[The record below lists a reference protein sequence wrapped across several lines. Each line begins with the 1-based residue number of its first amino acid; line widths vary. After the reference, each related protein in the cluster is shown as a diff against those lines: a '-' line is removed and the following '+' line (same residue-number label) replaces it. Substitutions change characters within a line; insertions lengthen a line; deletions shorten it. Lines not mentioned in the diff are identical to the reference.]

1 MSSSQVWPLVALR
14 WRMVR
19 TSRARLGFGLLAAT
33 VPVAAAWA
41 VIAGQLLPAQ
51 RAFDVTLLAPSAY
64 LSVAVI
70 AVLAPLVTGGGN
82 ELFPDSQ
89 LLPLPIRHRTHHAVS
104 LALTPLNI
112 AWTVQL
118 IGLVAVT
125 AYIAARGPLV
135 AVALVTCLL
144 YVAAVTVLGH
154 AVGWT
159 VVGLRHS
166 PWGRAATL
174 GTAAALMVAG
184 AALQATGSLSSVLD
198 SSPTTYVVIAALNGS
213 VGRFD
218 SAWWLTHAGLV
229 AVTAVLWFAGRRA
242 CAWALRQPGGSATTL
257 DSRPVRRRRSG
268 GSSEHLLLRKDR
280 ASLWRSAPLRRGLL
294 VLGVMP
300 GLVAAAAGLDW
311 PTLVL
316 LPALVAAGAGL
327 LFGVNAFCL
336 DGAGVTWLAAQP
348 VRPAAL
354 FWSKA
359 RVVAE
364 TAATAIAITV
374 AVASVRT
381 GRWPEPGELAAL
393 LACSAVVLARVVAVC
408 MTLSVRRPQRADL
421 SGPRDTPA
429 PPGVMAAY
437 STRLAVS
444 TTFIAL
450 LFSGL
455 AEVAP
460 WTWSVA
466 LAVPFLL
473 LSTRRVLM
481 ALRHWEQPPA
491 RAHVVTV
498 VAAG

>member
-19 TSRARLGFGLLAAT
+19 TRKARLGFLLLAA
-33 VPVAAAWA
+33 AAPLAALAA
-41 VIAGQLLPAQ
+41 VVAGQVLPAQ
-51 RAFDVTLLAPSAY
+51 RAFDVTLLAPTAY
-64 LSVAVI
+64 LSVALI
-70 AVLAPLVTGGGN
+70 AVLAPLVAGGGN
-82 ELFPDSQ
+82 ELFPDGQ
-89 LLPLPIRHRTHHAVS
+89 LSALPIRHRTHHAVS
-104 LALTPLNI
+104 VALTPLNI

-118 IGLVAVT
+118 IGLIAVT
-125 AYIAARGPLV
+125 AYITARGPLV
-135 AVALVTCLL
+135 VVALMTCLL
-144 YVAAVTVLGH
+144 YVASVTVLGQ
-154 AVGWT
+154 AVAWT
-159 VVGLRHS
+159 VVGVRHTA
-166 PWGRAATL
+166 WGKAASF
-174 GTAAALMVAG
+174 GVAAGIVAAAAV
-184 AALQATGSLSSVLD
+184 LQATGSLTASLD
-198 SSPTTYVVIAALNGS
+198 LSPTTYVVIAALNGS
-213 VGRFD
+213 NGQLD
-218 SAWWLTHAGLV
+218 PAWWLTHFGL
-229 AVTAVLWFAGRRA
+229 ATATAVLWFAGRHA
-242 CAWALRQPGGSATTL
+242 CKWALRQPGGAGIAL
-257 DSRPVRRRRSG
+257 DSRPARRRHG
-268 GSSEHLLLRKDR
+268 AGSPQQLLLRKDR

-336 DGAGVTWLAAQP
+336 DGGGVTWLAAQP

-359 RVVAE
+359 RVVTE
-364 TAATAIAITV
+364 TAATAIVITL
-374 AVASVRT
+374 AVASLRT
-381 GRWPEPGELAAL
+381 GRWPGSGELSGL

-408 MTLSVRRPQRADL
+408 MTLSVNRPHRADL
-421 SGPRDTPA
+421 RGARDTPA

-437 STRLAVS
+437 STRLALS

-460 WTWSVA
+460 WTWSVG

-473 LSTRRVLM
+473 LSARRVLI
-481 ALRHWEQPPA
+481 ALRHWEQPHA

>member
-1 MSSSQVWPLVALR
+1 MRSSQVWPLVALR

-19 TSRARLGFGLLAAT
+19 TRKARLGFGLLAAAA
-33 VPVAAAWA
+33 PVAVVVAI
-41 VIAGQLLPAQ
+41 VAGQVLPAQ
-51 RAFDVTLLAPSAY
+51 RAFDVTLLAPTAY

-70 AVLAPLVTGGGN
+70 AVLAPLVAGGGN
-82 ELFPDSQ
+82 ELFPDGQ
-89 LLPLPIRHRTHHAVS
+89 LLALPIRHRTHHAVS
-104 LALTPLNI
+104 VALTPLNI
-112 AWTVQL
+112 AWTIQL
-118 IGLVAVT
+118 IGLIAVT
-125 AYIAARGPLV
+125 AYITARGPLV
-135 AVALVTCLL
+135 AVALTTCLL
-144 YVAAVTVLGH
+144 YVAAVTVLGQ

-166 PWGRAATL
+166 PWGKAATL
-174 GTAAALMVAG
+174 GMAAAFVVAG
-184 AALQATGSLSSVLD
+184 GVLLATGSLTATLEQ
-198 SSPTTYVVIAALNGS
+198 SPTTYVVISALNGA
-213 VGRFD
+213 VGQFGP
-218 SAWWLTHAGLV
+218 AWWLTHACLV
-229 AVTAVLWFAGRRA
+229 ASAALLWFAGRRA
-242 CAWALRQPGGSATTL
+242 CVWALRRPGGASVAL
-257 DSRPVRRRRSG
+257 DSRPVRRRHGSG
-268 GSSEHLLLRKDR
+268 SPEQLLLRKDR

-311 PTLVL
+311 STLVL

-348 VRPAAL
+348 VSPAAL

-359 RVVAE
+359 RVVTE
-364 TAATAIAITV
+364 TGATAIAITL

-381 GRWPEPGELAAL
+381 GRWPEPGELAGL

-408 MTLSVRRPQRADL
+408 MTLSVRRPHRADL
-421 SGPRDTPA
+421 RGPRDTPA

-437 STRLAVS
+437 STRLAIS

-450 LFSGL
+450 LFSAL

-466 LAVPFLL
+466 LALPFLL
-473 LSTRRVLM
+473 LSLRRLLI
-481 ALRHWEQPPA
+481 ALRLWEQPHS